1 MDPTL
6 AFLLL
11 PAVSLKPPTTAWTQD
26 PKHFGYALCRVSD
39 LDGDGVDDFVVS
51 APEARFGEDGHGVV
65 HLFSTRT
72 LERIGTIEG
81 TGYFGTSLAPLPP
94 TPIWPRGALAI
105 TSACTGIKVVSLH
118 DLRPRWSAED
128 ECESTALWV
137 RAAALNDVDHDGVAD
152 LALVRPHA
160 RGGDPRLRCYSGLT
174 GRTVWAALPTQELAG
189 RSKIAATRDRD
200 ADGVADLWLAT
211 ERVHGDGRS
220 VLELELL
227 SGANGS
233 SLANARLE
241 SDFVGD
247 LRSIAS
253 IGDLDGDAVDDVLL
267 GFGESAS
274 GRDLVPGWVRVVS
287 GAQLVRMASFHGRAD
302 ECEYGTCLAV
312 SKLGPAPRWLVGAH
326 ADCFR
331 DDPGSV
337 AVFEHLV
344 ESPRARVTGGA
355 RADCG
360 FAWGATFLPDRDGDG
375 HEELAISNVR
385 GPCGSD
391 AVGVVTIHDGQTLRL
406 LARIDA
412 P

>member
-1 MDPTL
+1 MEPL
-6 AFLLL
+6 IAISFLFASSSAH
-11 PAVSLKPPTTAWTQD
+11 PRPGGIQD
-26 PKHFGYALCRVSD
+26 PKHFGYALCRVAD
-39 LDGDGVDDFVVS
+39 LDGDGVDDFAAS
-51 APEARFGEDGHGVV
+51 APEARLGEDGHGVV

-81 TGYFGTSLAPLPP
+81 TGYFGTSLVSIPP

-105 TSACTGIKVVSLH
+105 TSACTGIRVVSLH
-118 DLRPRWSAED
+118 DLRPRWGAED

-137 RAAALNDVDHDGVAD
+137 RATALNDVDHDGVTD

-160 RGGDPRLRCYSGLT
+160 SGGDARLRCYSGLT
-174 GRTVWAALPTQELAG
+174 GRRVWSALPTQDYAG
-189 RSKIAATRDRD
+189 GCEIAATRDRD
-200 ADGVADLWLAT
+200 ADGVDELWLAT
-211 ERVHGDGRS
+211 DRVDGDGRS

-267 GFGESAS
+267 GLGESAS

-344 ESPRARVTGGA
+344 EPPLARVTGGT

-360 FAWGATFLPDRDGDG
+360 FAWSATFLPDRDGDG

-391 AVGVVTIHDGQTLRL
+391 AVGVVTIHDGRTLRL
-406 LARIDA
+406 LARIDS